1 MNLLVTPEI
10 WRETAQ
16 NDLGSRV
23 GYAARILS
31 HSISRIADAS
41 SKPSVCTSQYRY
53 PSPSK
58 RFGTFGTGP
67 LFSWR
72 NGLAFERKTAEKQS
86 INSGDSLENL
96 NLLWLP
102 SIKTIVGGT
111 NQCRSNTWPLL
122 PFLLHRS
129 PVAWITT
136 SSAQE
141 LALLRV
147 PLWWAPLGAVCSPVR
162 LSAQAQARCVTMSAY
177 ATSLAQKIRTGV
189 RPKITTDKLTNA
201 GTFSRWFFALNRK
214 LATKVEL
221 RGGLQPHG
229 SSEEARP
236 DCREKSLVCEWNVIV
251 EKCDSDAREGAGR
264 GMKNRC
270 RVGTEYLGKAC

>member
-1 MNLLVTPEI
+1 MNLLVTPVI

-16 NDLGSRV
+16 NDLGSRM
-23 GYAARILS
+23 GYAVRILS
-31 HSISRIADAS
+31 HSISGIADAS
-41 SKPSVCTSQYRY
+41 SKPSVCTNKYRY

-58 RFGTFGTGP
+58 RFGAFGSGP
-67 LFSWR
+67 LPFWQ
-72 NGLAFERKTAEKQS
+72 NWPVFEQKTAEKQP
-86 INSGDSLENL
+86 INSGDSLGDL

-122 PFLLHRS
+122 PFSSHRS

-136 SSAQE
+136 SSAQG
-141 LALLRV
+141 LALLRALLSLV
-147 PLWWAPLGAVCSPVR
+147 SLVAVCSPVR
-162 LSAQAQARCVTMSAY
+162 LSVQARARCVTMLAY

-189 RPKITTDKLTNA
+189 RPKITTHKLTTA

-221 RGGLQPHG
+221 SRGLQPHG
-229 SSEEARP
+229 GSEDARP
-236 DCREKSLVCEWNVIV
+236 DCREKSLVCEWNVFV

-270 RVGTEYLGKAC
+270 RVGAEYLGKAC